1 MGWTHFVVLG
11 ERDHEGHTLVS
22 VHNSVNNAVASA
34 DAAYEADRYDGVMV
48 MKAQDGDTLDNA
60 FHSPV
65 YSITRAK
72 HLGTHGQAGFIEVP
86 VIKDN
91 RE

>member
-22 VHNSVNNAVASA
+22 VHNSVNNAVAAA
-34 DAAYEADRYDGVMV
+34 DKAIAEYDTVIV
-48 MKAQDGDTLDNA
+48 MKAEDGDTLDNA

-65 YSITRAK
+65 YTTGR
-72 HLGTHGQAGFIEVP
+72 
-86 VIKDN
+86 
-91 RE
+91 